1 MLYPACGGVE
11 LVEYPHAMLSRG
23 QDRFR
28 VVFCGRERNAIAT
41 ASRSRG
47 ADSGSDVRGELA
59 CCRVLEYLSHVD
71 VDVEDLAQTHGQS
84 RCDQRI
90 AALVEEAACDING
103 FEVQEFTEYRRDGF
117 FQSGHVAGVCAV
129 DAELGPAG
137 HLGPVCRASWSA
149 KWVAARSA
157 KESGAQAVGRVKPRR
172 SL

>member
-1 MLYPACGGVE
+1 
-11 LVEYPHAMLSRG
+11 MLSRG

-28 VVFCGRERNAIAT
+28 VVFCGRERNAVAT

-117 FQSGHVAGVCAV
+117 FHRVTWQACARLMRSWVRQAISVQFAVRRGRQSG
-129 DAELGPAG
+129 
-137 HLGPVCRASWSA
+137 
-149 KWVAARSA
+149 
-157 KESGAQAVGRVKPRR
+157 
-172 SL
+172 